1 MEHKDFTV
9 KLYAGLFFIIGIA
22 LILIV
27 IFSIG
32 MDKGIMQP
40 KFTLTVLFREVG
52 GLSVGAPIRLS
63 GVTVGAVSRI
73 DFLEQEIQGRNVAV
87 TMNLFKQYQEQI
99 ERAYSFRIATEGVLG
114 RKIMEISLD
123 KSGQRRTIA
132 FDEHLLGEDP
142 LDVQDLAKTM
152 QQGMLSFQQAA
163 STLDEVMGDVKSKVD
178 TLKRVMNRVEQRL
191 IDGTL
196 FRVF

>member
-1 MEHKDFTV
+1 MEHKDFSI

-22 LILIV
+22 LILTV

-40 KFTLTVLFREVG
+40 KFTFTVLFREVG

-63 GVTVGAVSRI
+63 GVTVGAVSNI
-73 DFLEQEIQGRNVAV
+73 DFLDEEIEGRNVAV
-87 TMNLFKQYQEQI
+87 TMHLFKRYQGQI
-99 ERAYSFRIATEGVLG
+99 ARAYSFRIATEGVLG
-114 RKIMEISLD
+114 RKIIEISLD

-132 FDEHLLGEDP
+132 LDQPLFGEDP

-152 QQGMLSFQQAA
+152 QQGVLSFQQAA
-163 STLDEVMGDVKSKVD
+163 STLDEVMGDIKSKVY
-178 TLKRVMNRVEQRL
+178 TFKRVINRVEQRL